1 MNRRRRLS
9 VSVGLALWLAFG
21 ATAAAGQ
28 ASPTVTASQTAAATT
43 TPTPTSTASAMSGT
57 PTATRTSTFART
69 PTAVTVAVA
78 GAYTGTWASAAGAG
92 TVTLTVA
99 GEADSLN
106 GTMVFEGH
114 PCLTLARFSGRVS
127 GTTVNGSITSLTSV
141 VVGNT
146 RLTANPAG
154 LTGTYS
160 LLAGC
165 SAAANGTLALQ
176 SSPSGTVRGTATAT
190 PTEAPANRTPTPTPT
205 ATATPG
211 ISGDCDG
218 NGLVA
223 VDEIVAMVSIGLS
236 TRPLDRC
243 PAADRNGDG
252 RVTVDEI
259 LRGISAALY
268 GVGGAETPPPLVG
281 RCPVV
286 GGTRPCICRDE
297 ACCIVGQCDADEPC
311 VESSDCR
318 LGYRCEAVDGATVCR
333 PWGTVVVPPP
343 R

>member
-1 MNRRRRLS
+1 MNGRRRVS
-9 VSVGLALWLAFG
+9 VSVGFALWLAFAAMPAG
-21 ATAAAGQ
+21 GQSSPTATA
-28 ASPTVTASQTAAATT
+28 SRTVAATA
-43 TPTPTSTASAMSGT
+43 TPTPTTPAVTGT
-57 PTATRTSTFART
+57 PTATRTPTFART
-69 PTAVTVAVA
+69 PTTAPVEVGGT
-78 GAYTGTWASAAGAG
+78 YTGTWASAAGAG
-92 TVTLTVA
+92 TATLTVA
-99 GEADSLN
+99 GEADALS

-114 PCLTLARFSGRVS
+114 PCLTLARFNGRAS
-127 GTTVNGSITSLTSV
+127 GTSVNGSITSLTSV

-160 LLAGC
+160 LLTGC
-165 SAAANGTLALQ
+165 TAAANGTLALQ

-190 PTEAPANRTPTPTPT
+190 STREAASRTPTPT
-205 ATATPG
+205 ATATATPG
-211 ISGDCDG
+211 VSGDCDG

-268 GVGGAETPPPLVG
+268 GVDGSETPPPLVG
-281 RCPVV
+281 RCPLV
-286 GGTRPCICRDE
+286 GGTRPCVCRDE
-297 ACCIVGQCDADEPC
+297 TCCVVGQCDTDEPC
-311 VESSDCR
+311 TESSDCR
-318 LGYRCEAVDGATVCR
+318 LGFRCEAVEGATVCR
-333 PWGTVVVPPP
+333 PWGTAVVPPP

>member
-1 MNRRRRLS
+1 MNGRRRVS
-9 VSVGLALWLAFG
+9 VSVGLAVWLAFG
-21 ATAAAGQ
+21 AMPAAGQ
-28 ASPTVTASQTAAATT
+28 TSPTATA
-43 TPTPTSTASAMSGT
+43 TPTSTSTTPAVTGT
-57 PTATRTSTFART
+57 PTATRTPTFART
-69 PTAVTVAVA
+69 PTAAPVEVA
-78 GAYTGTWASAAGAG
+78 GTYTGTWASAAGAG
-92 TVTLTVA
+92 TATLTVA
-99 GEADSLN
+99 GDSDALS

-114 PCLTLARFSGRVS
+114 PCLTLARFTGRAS
-127 GTTVNGSITSLTSV
+127 GTSVNGSITSLTSV

-165 SAAANGTLALQ
+165 TVAANGTLALQ
-176 SSPSGTVRGTATAT
+176 NSPGGTVRGTATAT
-190 PTEAPANRTPTPTPT
+190 STTGAASPTRTPTPT
-205 ATATPG
+205 ATATATPG
-211 ISGDCDG
+211 VSGDCDG

-223 VDEIVAMVSIGLS
+223 VDEIVSMVSIGLS

-268 GVGGAETPPPLVG
+268 GVGGSETPPPLVG
-281 RCPVV
+281 RCPVL
-286 GGTRPCICRDE
+286 GGTRPCVCRDE
-297 ACCIVGQCDADEPC
+297 TCCVVGQCDTDEPC
-311 VESSDCR
+311 TESSDCR
-318 LGYRCEAVDGATVCR
+318 LGFRCEAVEGATVCR
-333 PWGTVVVPPP
+333 PWGTAVVPPP